1 MEEIGYG
8 LFNRDMIRG
17 IKERW
22 NNGGISAIYVRID
35 SGQSAAESSL
45 LLWES
50 DQKRLF
56 WRLRLENEYYYLL
69 ARQSGD
75 PPIEQ
80 VAQLAAELLNKRMN
94 ADPAGSRRDSVKAH
108 IGYAVAFPS
117 SAGRSTET
125 VVYRLLR
132 DALLLNAYAAP
143 VPYAFHGGLAEVD
156 TTAVTLDSAELT
168 GQSGEKRNKQP
179 LELYRSGKPIAIG
192 QLAAPFPV
200 FQSRTL
206 VSEVA
211 YMFDTNPKAP
221 GVIIVADNRPVGLLM
236 KEKLHQLLAGQFG
249 LPLYWNRGV
258 ERIMN
263 DQPLIVDENMPV
275 EQVSQLAM
283 NRHYAHLYD
292 VVIITRNGQLAGAA
306 SIRSILECMT
316 AMRTEAAREANP
328 LTGLPGNE
336 GIQTELH
343 RRIQA
348 CRPFAVI
355 YADLDYFKW
364 FNDCFGFGLGD
375 GMIRY
380 LADTLGKEL
389 EQHGTPGD
397 FVGHIGGDDFIIVAE
412 AANAEMIC
420 QSLITR
426 FEAGVKA
433 FYGGVEVTSVED
445 RHGNVVEQE
454 GVALSLSLMVWDG
467 IVPLTPEDIPRLAA
481 KLKKRAKSLK
491 GSVYVLEHIT
501 GMHHGEDRKYT

>member
-8 LFNRDMIRG
+8 LFNRDMIRS

-22 NNGGISAIYVRID
+22 NNGGIGAIYIRID
-35 SGQSAAESSL
+35 SGQAAAEPSL

-50 DQKRLF
+50 DQRRMF

-69 ARQSGD
+69 ARQTGD
-75 PPIEQ
+75 QPIEQ
-80 VAQLAAELLNKRMN
+80 LAQAAAEQLNNRMN
-94 ADPAGSRRDSVKAH
+94 IGESPTRKDAVKAH
-108 IGYAVAFPS
+108 IGFAVAFPS

-132 DALLLNAYAAP
+132 DAMLLNTYTAA
-143 VPYAFHGGLAEVD
+143 VPYVFGHTEAAEP
-156 TTAVTLDSAELT
+156 AELT
-168 GQSGEKRNKQP
+168 VQPSEKTRKQP
-179 LELYRSGKPIAIG
+179 IELYHTGKPIAIG
-192 QLAAPFPV
+192 QLAGPFPV
-200 FQSRTL
+200 FQSKTL

-221 GVIIVADNRPVGLLM
+221 GAIIVVDNRPVGLLM

-263 DQPLIVDENMPV
+263 DQPLIVDEQMPV

-283 NRHYAHLYD
+283 SRHYAHLYD
-292 VVIITRNGQLAGAA
+292 VVIITQNGQLAGAA

-336 GIQTELH
+336 GIQSELQ

-348 CRPFAVI
+348 GIPFAVI

-375 GMIRY
+375 EMIRY
-380 LADTLGKEL
+380 VAETLCKEL
-389 EQHGTPGD
+389 EMQGTQGD
-397 FVGHIGGDDFIIVAE
+397 FVGHIGGDDFIIVAG
-412 AANAEMIC
+412 AGQAELIC
-420 QSLITR
+420 QSLIMR
-426 FEAGVKA
+426 FEQGVKA

-445 RHGNVVEQE
+445 RHGNIVEQE
-454 GVALSLSLMVWDG
+454 GVTLSLSLMLWDG
-467 IVPLTPEDIPRLAA
+467 IVPLTPEDISRLAA
-481 KLKKRAKSLK
+481 KLKKRAKASK